1 MKQLQKL
8 QFWRHQYYR
17 ILEFIFMY
25 FKYLPLNACLTCLFF
40 TSFLPAPSQS
50 HFQSVASSISFP
62 VAFFVFQMRKMNRF
76 FAYVL
81 LWIIMLDVVSSY
93 GIAKILRTNDCF
105 FFFFFPW
112 VDFSIDQTKFIGWVQ
127 RIRAMSLQRRYNIFD
142 IDNNSTIVNYDK
154 WIITFLV
161 SSFIDFNCFVQSE
174 IILARILRD

>member
-1 MKQLQKL
+1 MP
-8 QFWRHQYYR
+8 YM
-17 ILEFIFMY
+17 FIFY
-25 FKYLPLNACLTCLFF
+25 VIFTCP
-40 TSFLPAPSQS
+40 T
-50 HFQSVASSISFP
+50 SISFP
-62 VAFFVFQMRKMNRF
+62 ISGIFNLIPSGIFCFSDEEDEQILCLRLIMNNNVRCCQ
-76 FAYVL
+76 L
-81 LWIIMLDVVSSY
+81 LRNCKDL
-93 GIAKILRTNDCF
+93 ANKRLLL
-105 FFFFFPW
+105 FFFFPW